1 MKREELFERFKANLV
16 DIGET
21 IKGKN
26 RDELAEFLIQEE
38 GEKEGFYAFYKKIIL
53 EYNTNI
59 EEAVKEK
66 FITEEERQELSKIVF
81 DKYNTVYRNASD
93 DIKFMT
99 RDLYLENRVMGAFY
113 VIDKVVNRPSQ
124 ASQTLSKKEKIEDI
138 HKQIAQ
144 GIKSDDDKIN
154 KIKGEYLH
162 ETMTSSVRDM
172 ILYLE
177 AREVPFAKD
186 TINKLK
192 KLLDKVS
199 KAETEKKITKI
210 FDDNDKLL
218 YDEVVKEFDD
228 FYVAYNKIKENKKE

>member
-1 MKREELFERFKANLV
+1 MGREEVLFERFKANLI
-16 DIGET
+16 DIGEN

-26 RDELAEFLIQEE
+26 RDELAEFLIQDEK
-38 GEKEGFYAFYKKIIL
+38 EKEGFYSYYKKIIL

-59 EEAVKEK
+59 EEAVKER
-66 FITEEERQELSKIVF
+66 FITEEERAELSKIVF
-81 DKYNTVYRNASD
+81 DKYNTIFRNASD

-99 RDLYLENRVMGAFY
+99 RDLYIENRVMGAFY
-113 VIDKVVNRPSQ
+113 VIDKLIERPSQ
-124 ASQTLSKKEKIEDI
+124 LETKLPKKEKTEDI
-138 HKQIAQ
+138 HKRIAL
-144 GIKSDDDKIN
+144 GIKSDEDKIN

-162 ETMTSSVRDM
+162 QTMISSVRDM

-177 AREVPFAKD
+177 TREVPFAKD

-218 YDEVVKEFDD
+218 YEEIVKEFDE
-228 FYVAYNKIKENKKE
+228 FYAAYNKETK